1 MADVTMQEWE
11 ETTAKVRGDVR
22 RAVEDAPEGSTLRA
36 VLAELEEPTSD
47 FVNAVVE
54 RVAA

>member
-1 MADVTMQEWE
+1 MRDVTAQEWE
-11 ETTAKVRGDVR
+11 ETTALVRASVE
-22 RAVEDAPEGSTLRA
+22 RAAEDTGSPVLRA
-36 VLAELEEPTSD
+36 VLAELEEPSSD